1 MLLLRVTAPV
11 LDTHAY
17 VVADAAGGHAVVV
30 DPGAGAAP
38 AVRDLLT
45 RHRLTLGAV
54 VVTHGHADHVWDA
67 AAVAGEEVPVHVA
80 TPDAY
85 RLDDPARALGP
96 QLGAYVTQV
105 APTPWRR
112 PARVEPLP
120 PACLSGGGAALV
132 PGVVVRGIPAPG
144 HTEGSTVLLVRGTV
158 EPTDLLPDGAT
169 AGPDGQHLIA
179 LCGDVFFAGS
189 VGRTD
194 LPGGDEQEMAETL
207 RTLARSLPPET
218 VLLPGHG
225 PGTVLER
232 EISSNP
238 HLRAALTRR

>member
-1 MLLLRVTAPV
+1 MLLLRLTAPV

-17 VVADAAGGHAVVV
+17 VVADAEGGHAVVV
-30 DPGAGAAP
+30 DPGAGSAA
-38 AVRDLLT
+38 AVHDLLAS
-45 RHRLTLGAV
+45 HRLTLGAV

-67 AAVAGEEVPVHVA
+67 AAVAGDAVPVYVA

-85 RLDDPARALGP
+85 RLDDPAGALGP
-96 QLGAYVTQV
+96 QLGPYFTQV
-105 APTPWRR
+105 AATPWRR

-120 PACLSGGGAALV
+120 AACMSGGGAALV

-144 HTEGSTVLLVRGTV
+144 HTEGSTVLLVRGSV
-158 EPTDLLPDGAT
+158 AAIDVLPDGAA

-194 LPGGDEQEMAETL
+194 LPGGDEKEMAETL
-207 RTLARSLPPET
+207 RTLARSLPPDT

-232 EISSNP
+232 ELATNP
-238 HLRAALTRR
+238 HLRAALARR